1 MNRNKRICMEDLIQS
16 LENEN
21 TDVENNTIAI
31 KELTE
36 QLKILNKNLIK
47 IIEINS
53 LEKNRD
59 TSYIS

>member
-1 MNRNKRICMEDLIQS
+1 MEDLIHS

-53 LEKNRD
+53 VEKNRD

>member
-1 MNRNKRICMEDLIQS
+1 MNRNKRICMEDLIHS

-53 LEKNRD
+53 VEKNRD